1 MFMSIAELIQK
12 LPDDTVLISLEDQL
26 LHHIAE
32 SNDGA
37 LAYHYNNKLIIRQQK
52 IMVQGMTEEGK
63 ALALAVLRKWGNPRE
78 RPQKLFVDVR
88 NGDKNASKS
97 MQDWFARQL
106 AKTGSTT
113 GSATAPEQ
121 VEIIKKMRPNN
132 MTFAELIDTV
142 QQVNRDDLN
151 KVTLW
156 YKNKNGGS
164 NLYKIWNGL
173 CELFKGDTATIL
185 AEWDK
190 AELRRE
196 TITGNC
202 HQVFNRV
209 VSVDQAYEKLEKG
222 GLHFHRHVAA
232 LRMALLW
239 FNALNCGKELS
250 EEERA
255 QLKHNEP
262 TRFRNIY
269 CLVYGIEEG
278 DDDWLPGLGLSILA
292 SNTLTST
299 MLRDWSLD
307 SVRLILAV
315 RAEVEAVGEVWAGAD
330 EKMKEVEK
338 LVRDMTDFV
347 DNKERHET
355 FNIKWA
361 KLKGGGGG
369 GKRKVDNESTQK
381 KKRKTVA

>member
-12 LPDDTVLISLEDQL
+12 LPDDTVLIKLEDDL

-32 SNDGA
+32 FNDGA

-52 IMVQGMTEEGK
+52 MVQGMMEEGK
-63 ALALAVLRKWGNPRE
+63 ALALAVLRKWGKPRE
-78 RPQKLFVDVR
+78 RSQKIFVGVR
-88 NGDKNASKS
+88 NGDEEDSKR
-97 MQDWFARQL
+97 MQNWFARSL
-106 AKTGSTT
+106 ANT
-113 GSATAPEQ
+113 GSAPATSEPVAPEPPTH
-121 VEIIKKMRPNN
+121 KKTRPSN
-132 MTFAELIDTV
+132 MTFAELEETAH
-142 QQVNRDDLN
+142 QVNRDDLN
-151 KVTLW
+151 KVTPW
-156 YKNKNGGS
+156 YKNKKGGS

-196 TITGNC
+196 TITGEPR
-202 HQVFNRV
+202 QVFNRV

-239 FNALNCGKELS
+239 FNALNCGKDLS

-278 DDDWLPGLGLSILA
+278 D
-292 SNTLTST
+292 
-299 MLRDWSLD
+299 
-307 SVRLILAV
+307 AV
-315 RAEVEAVGEVWAGAD
+315 CVEVEAVREVWAGAD

-338 LVRDMTDFV
+338 FIGDTTGFV
-347 DNKERHET
+347 DNKQRREM

-369 GKRKVDNESTQK
+369 GKRKADNNWTQK
-381 KKRKTVA
+381 KKQKTVA